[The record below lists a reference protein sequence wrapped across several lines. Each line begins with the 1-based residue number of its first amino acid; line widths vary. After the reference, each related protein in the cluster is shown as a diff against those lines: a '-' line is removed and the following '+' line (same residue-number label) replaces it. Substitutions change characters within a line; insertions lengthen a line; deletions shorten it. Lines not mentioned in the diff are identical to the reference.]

1 MRIYRMTAT
10 FGKLEHETLT
20 LEPGLN
26 ILQADNEWGKSTW
39 CAFLIAMLYGLDT
52 RAKTTKTSLADKE
65 RYAPWS
71 GSPMSGSMEIR
82 WKNRDITIE
91 RSTRGRVPMGA
102 FRAYETATGLD
113 VPELT
118 AANCGQLLLGVEQSV
133 FRRAGFIRLADMNV
147 TQDEALRRR
156 LNALVTTGDESGEGE
171 RLERGLRELKNKCRY
186 NRTGLIPQTET
197 ERDALEEKLR
207 ELDTLEN
214 QTEKL
219 KNRLD
224 EVAQW
229 TQTLQNHQ
237 AALQYTASQ
246 ADAQRVAQAYSDWE
260 NAQAELQRME
270 QRCAKLPTQ
279 EEAERKCHQLREYQ
293 DQWNALRLEAE
304 LLPEAPEKPEA
315 PGPFA
320 ALTVEAA
327 REMVAEDTRRQKALL
342 DRKPG
347 LAAFLSAA
355 LCLLLGTGLALVLD
369 AWLLAAGLVPGVILL
384 ALGLRSRRMHSRA
397 RGELAAKYGCADA
410 DRWQEML
417 EEYESKQ
424 AQYQRQMK
432 HYHAARGDVDARMAA
447 LQTKRQSLCG
457 AQSPEKVLAL
467 WQQVGKLWEEYH
479 GARRESQRTKAHL
492 EALQAMAKTAKRPA
506 AEDTLTYTAEETARL
521 LSDAGVEQH
530 RLQNRLGQYQGR
542 MEALGQRTVLEKR
555 RSEISARLERLE
567 EIYEAAELGL
577 TTLAQ
582 AKRELQRR
590 FAPRIAQRAQALLGE
605 LTAGRYRR
613 LTLAEDLSLLAAAGE
628 EDVLRD
634 TLWRSEGTADQL
646 YLALRLAVAEE
657 LTPHVPLILDDALV
671 RFDDKRLRSALEI
684 LNRMSLERQ
693 VILFTCQSREKAIYE
708 ALREG
713 Q

>member
-384 ALGLRSRRMHSRA
+384 ALGLRSRRMHRRA

-410 DRWQEML
+410 VRWQEML
-417 EEYESKQ
+417 EAYEQEQ
-424 AQYQRQMK
+424 AQYQVQLK
-432 HYHAARGDVDARMAA
+432 HYHGARGDVDARMAA

-492 EALQAMAKTAKRPA
+492 ETLQAMAKTAKRPA